1 MTIKTSSPLEFRFV
15 AGPSQGVLEGYASTF
30 GGPPDSYGDVIAP
43 GAFAK
48 SLAAHKAA
56 GTTPVMLWSHDL
68 SRPVGRWLDLAEDA
82 RGLKVQGVL
91 NLDTE
96 AGREAFGHAKA
107 GDLNGLSIG
116 FRLPAGGRERRQD
129 GSSILKEIDLAE
141 ISLVTIP
148 ANGAARITSVKSVQT
163 RADLERA
170 LRLQCGLSRAA
181 AAKVAAG
188 GWPALAKDES
198 PEIDT
203 LAARIKAATA
213 ELKGR

>member
-1 MTIKTSSPLEFRFV
+1 MSDQTSIPVEFRFV
-15 AGPSQGVLEGYASTF
+15 AGTPQGVIEGYASTF
-30 GGPPDSYGDVIAP
+30 GGAPDSYGDVIAP
-43 GAFAK
+43 GAFTK

-56 GTTPVMLWSHDL
+56 GSLPVMLWSHDA
-68 SRPVGRWLDLAEDA
+68 SRPVGRWLAMSEDTK
-82 RGLKVQGVL
+82 GLKVQGLL

-96 AGREAFGHAKA
+96 AGREAYAHVKA

-116 FRLPAGGRERRQD
+116 FRVPPGGRERRN
-129 GSSILKEIDLAE
+129 GSALLKEIELLE
-141 ISLVTIP
+141 ISLVTLP
-148 ANGAARITSVKSVQT
+148 ANGTARITGVKSMQT

-170 LRLQCGLSRAA
+170 LRTQCGLSRAA

-188 GWPALAKDES
+188 GWPALAQDDTS
-198 PEIDT
+198 EIET